1 MTASEI
7 SALRTRARAGDP
19 GALTALGKR
28 LLIGAGVRQAPQEAV
43 SCLGEAARLGS
54 GEATAQ
60 LALFAGWGVLRPR
73 NLDDALDHLQR
84 AAELGWA
91 PSQREL
97 QFLARDKGTDWRA
110 LRQHVDLADWT
121 STAPARVVSRAPK
134 ISVIDGFAAPAE
146 CQWLVECGR
155 HNLKRAMVYRKDA
168 TGHSTADT
176 RTNSEADFTVVNAD
190 LVLSLIRDRIA
201 AAIGVAVEFFE
212 VTKLL
217 HYEPGQQF
225 SLHADFLELN
235 TPALAEEVRQHGQRV
250 MTFLVY
256 LNDDFGGGETEFP
269 RIGLRHKGRAGDAM
283 LFANVD
289 ESGAPDYSAVH
300 AGLPPA
306 SGVKW
311 LLSQWVRDR
320 AVSAQGAGGS

>member
-1 MTASEI
+1 MTASDI
-7 SALRTRARAGDP
+7 SALRERARAGDP

-28 LLIGAGVRQAPQEAV
+28 LLIGDGVRQAPQEAIN
-43 SCLGEAARLGS
+43 CLSEAARRGG

-97 QFLARDKGTDWRA
+97 QFLARNTGTDWGS
-110 LRQHVDLADWT
+110 LRQQVNLADWT
-121 STAPARVVSRAPK
+121 RSAPVREISRAPK
-134 ISVIDGFAAPAE
+134 VSIIDGFASSAE
-146 CQWLVECGR
+146 CDWLIECGR
-155 HNLKRAMVYRKDA
+155 HRLKRAMVYRKDA
-168 TGHSTADT
+168 AGHSTVQT
-176 RTNSEADFTVVNAD
+176 RTNTEADFTVVNTD

-201 AAIGVAVEFFE
+201 AAIGVTTEFFE
-212 VTKLL
+212 ITKLL
-217 HYEPGQQF
+217 HYEPGQHF

-235 TPALAEEVRQHGQRV
+235 TPALVQEVEQHGQRV
-250 MTFLVY
+250 MTFLAY
-256 LNDDFGGGETEFP
+256 LNDDFEGGETDFP
-269 RIGLRHKGRAGDAM
+269 RIGLRHKGRRGDAL
-283 LFANVD
+283 LFSNVD
-289 ESGAPDYSAVH
+289 ESGAPDYHTVH

-320 AVSAQGAGGS
+320 AVSS